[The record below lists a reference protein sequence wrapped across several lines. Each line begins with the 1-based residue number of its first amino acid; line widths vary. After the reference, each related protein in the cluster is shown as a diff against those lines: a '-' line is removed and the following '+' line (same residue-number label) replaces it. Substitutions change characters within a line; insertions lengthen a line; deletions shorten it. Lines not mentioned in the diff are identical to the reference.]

1 MLLVAPAWGVGW
13 LAVPFWMVAGLGMG
27 LGFSAVAYLVLAQ
40 SPAGTVGFNSAAAQ
54 MADQLSV
61 ATMVGAG
68 GALLALLG
76 APAVALPVLIAIVVV
91 LAAYGVATAGRAGA
105 A

>member
-1 MLLVAPAWGVGW
+1 
-13 LAVPFWMVAGLGMG
+13 
-27 LGFSAVAYLVLAQ
+27 
-40 SPAGTVGFNSAAAQ
+40 

-76 APAVALPVLIAIVVV
+76 VPAVALPVLIAAVVA
-91 LAAYGVATAGRAGA
+91 LAAYGVATAGRAA